1 MFPACCYPVGTLL
14 VFMVTVPPL
23 IFVPASSQVQVGV
36 EFEANTRLQDTTFSF
51 GYHLTLPQA
60 NMVFRGEGYCD
71 VWNWWGIWGYMQGGR
86 RLYLASVDSL
96 LQVLLHNLTSVLFPG
111 RPGGQ

>member
-1 MFPACCYPVGTLL
+1 MLLVRTLL
-14 VFMVTVPPL
+14 VVMVTVPPL
-23 IFVPASSQVQVGV
+23 IFAPASQVQVGV

-71 VWNWWGIWGYMQGGR
+71 IWNCRGIRGYAR
-86 RLYLASVDSL
+86 RQALPY
-96 LQVLLHNLTSVLFPG
+96 FG
-111 RPGGQ
+111 

>member
-1 MFPACCYPVGTLL
+1 MRPACCYPVGTLL
-14 VFMVTVPPL
+14 VFKVSVPPL
-23 IFVPASSQVQVGV
+23 IFVPVSQVQVGV

-71 VWNWWGIWGYMQGGR
+71 VWNW
-86 RLYLASVDSL
+86 
-96 LQVLLHNLTSVLFPG
+96 
-111 RPGGQ
+111 

>member
-1 MFPACCYPVGTLL
+1 
-14 VFMVTVPPL
+14 MVTVPPL
-23 IFVPASSQVQVGV
+23 IFVPASQVQVGV

-71 VWNWWGIWGYMQGGR
+71 IWKC
-86 RLYLASVDSL
+86 
-96 LQVLLHNLTSVLFPG
+96 
-111 RPGGQ
+111 